1 MENQKEFEIDLLGLI
16 YYLKKKVAILLA
28 VTAVFALVS
37 FVINAFFVVPEY
49 TASTRVYVLNRAN
62 EQNLSS
68 SDFSIANYMIKDYTI
83 LITGQNVTDKVVQ
96 KLGLRMSAAALS
108 GKISVTA
115 QDNTRVLQISVT
127 DTDPQR
133 AAQIANSVREEAAI
147 QIKDIMDVDAVN
159 LVYEAKVPGAPSSP
173 NVGRNTLVWAAIG
186 LAAAVAVLTVI
197 FVLDDAIRTEEDVE
211 RYLGLGTLGIIPVSG
226 ELSAEGKSAD
236 RPIDRLK
243 NGGSLKWKK

>member
-1 MENQKEFEIDLLGLI
+1 MENQREVEIDLLGLV
-16 YYLKKKVAILLA
+16 YYLKKKIAILLT

-37 FVINAFFVVPEY
+37 FVISAFFVVPEY

-62 EQNLSS
+62 DQNLAS

-96 KLGLRMSAAALS
+96 KLGLQMSAGALS

-115 QDNTRVLQISVT
+115 QENTRVLQISVT

-133 AAQIANSVREEAAI
+133 AAEIANCVREEAAV
-147 QIKDIMDVDAVN
+147 QIKSIMDVDAVN

-173 NVGRNTLVWAAIG
+173 NVGKNTLLWAAIG
-186 LAAAVAVLTVI
+186 LIAAIAVLAAI
-197 FVLDDAIRTEEDVE
+197 FMLDDAIRTEEDVE
-211 RYLGLGTLGIIPVSG
+211 RYLGLGTLGIIPISG
-226 ELSAEGKSAD
+226 DLAAEGKSTD
-236 RPIDRLK
+236 RPVDRLK